1 MSKVIRLNARDAFKA
16 YSEETKETYSV
27 YDEHIFYEG
36 YCRGA
41 KDMRDTTLKIVLEE
55 GGKAVEG
62 LDRVSVFCLGFISG
76 LVSGFIY
83 YMGVI

>member
-1 MSKVIRLNARDAFKA
+1 MKKVIQLNARDAFKA

-27 YDEHIFYEG
+27 YDEQIFYEG
-36 YCRGA
+36 YCRGV
-41 KDMRDTTLKIVLEE
+41 KGMRDVFLEKVLERGE
-55 GGKAVEG
+55 AVEG
-62 LDRVSVFCLGFISG
+62 LDRVSVFCIGFLSG